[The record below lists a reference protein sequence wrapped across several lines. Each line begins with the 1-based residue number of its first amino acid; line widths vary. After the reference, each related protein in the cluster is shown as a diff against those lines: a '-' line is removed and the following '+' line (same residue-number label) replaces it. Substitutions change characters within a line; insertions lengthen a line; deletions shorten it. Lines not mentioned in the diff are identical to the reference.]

1 MMKLTSPTALGA
13 LLVLGALPACSLAP
27 KADPSQFFVLT
38 SASATQASAGASDL
52 GIAIGLG
59 PVSVPEYL
67 RRPQMVTRVGPN
79 QISYAEY
86 DRWAET
92 LDNSLAQVLG
102 EDLSSVLGGA
112 DIALHPWYS
121 TTPLDFVVQIEVQRF
136 ERDASGAAQLVC
148 VWVLKD
154 GASGDRVTGGQFERN
169 EPAESETTAASVAA
183 QSRLLGVLALE
194 IATAVSGTL
203 R

>member
-38 SASATQASAGASDL
+38 SASATQASVGDRDL
-52 GIAIGLG
+52 DLAIGLG

-86 DRWAET
+86 ERWAEP
-92 LDNSLAQVLG
+92 LDNSLVQVLG
-102 EDLSSVLGGA
+102 ENLSSVLGGA
-112 DIALHPWYS
+112 DIALHPWFS
-121 TTPLDFVVQIEVQRF
+121 TTQLDFVVQIEVQRF
-136 ERDASGAAQLVC
+136 ERDASGAAQLAC

-154 GASGDRVTGGQFERN
+154 GASGDRDTGGQFERN

-194 IATAVSGTL
+194 IATAVSGT
-203 R
+203 RR